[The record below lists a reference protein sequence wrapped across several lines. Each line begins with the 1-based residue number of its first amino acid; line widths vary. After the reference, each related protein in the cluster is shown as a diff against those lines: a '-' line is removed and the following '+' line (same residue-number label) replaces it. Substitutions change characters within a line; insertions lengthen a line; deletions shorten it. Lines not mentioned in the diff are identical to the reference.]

1 MTQPHGV
8 ISRPEK
14 VLPFSRPK
22 RVAVVTNNF
31 NQCVKRGKEVRFRD
45 LLRRAA
51 GPDVHVDFLA
61 GCARYGPWIRLHAGV
76 KVTKSPDLSVVVCCY
91 NSADGLRST
100 LDRLNR
106 QTIRDRLE
114 VIVVEIHPSHRGR

>member
-45 LLRRAA
+45 LHRRAA
-51 GPDVHVDFLA
+51 GPDVHVDACTMYSRDALA
-61 GCARYGPWIRLHAGV
+61 MGLG
-76 KVTKSPDLSVVVCCY
+76 SVFTQA
-91 NSADGLRST
+91 SR
-100 LDRLNR
+100 
-106 QTIRDRLE
+106 
-114 VIVVEIHPSHRGR
+114 